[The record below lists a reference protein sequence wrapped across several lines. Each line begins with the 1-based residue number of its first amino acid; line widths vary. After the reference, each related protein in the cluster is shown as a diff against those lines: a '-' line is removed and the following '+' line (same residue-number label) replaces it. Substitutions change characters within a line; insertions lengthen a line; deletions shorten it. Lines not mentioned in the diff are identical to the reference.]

1 MVEQKPESSS
11 CLPPSAVC
19 CTMGLININLDV
31 LIVVSAAADAI
42 ASATVEFCV
51 KQLLTFSDW

>member
-1 MVEQKPESSS
+1 MVEKKSESSS

-31 LIVVSAAADAI
+31 LIVVSAADAI